1 MLCPGLRHKKGK
13 FRGLLGF
20 HSPFSI
26 EGSGFPPCLHSE
38 IPRDF
43 KKKKKCCLGPSPDI
57 LGCVLSNRIFY
68 SVNQPD
74 GAQPWLQIVYHSMC
88 FYTSLCVYGA
98 LNNTVACVLKMYE
111 NCILLSVP
119 LGSWFFTLALFG
131 CIWG

>member
-1 MLCPGLRHKKGK
+1 MDFSDFTVLSQLKAVVFHLASIVKSPGTL
-13 FRGLLGF
+13 
-20 HSPFSI
+20 
-26 EGSGFPPCLHSE
+26 
-38 IPRDF
+38 